1 MGKATCCI
9 TASSNTYRSDPALEP
24 EETDEQDRTFA
35 LTGTKPDLPVLLIEQ
50 SDTINKLQA

>member
-1 MGKATCCI
+1 
-9 TASSNTYRSDPALEP
+9 LEP